1 MGALGEA
8 LGSFSALAPAAG
20 KLGGQA
26 AVRLLE
32 SVARTATFQPQRD
45 PSARL
50 DVLGLLEAEGGYWD
64 GVWVLG
70 LTDDVLPASPK
81 PNPLLPLA
89 VLRQARAARHA
100 RARARMGR
108 RHVCGAVPLRARS
121 LSAMRTWTASASCA
135 RRR

>member
-1 MGALGEA
+1 M
-8 LGSFSALAPAAG
+8 
-20 KLGGQA
+20 
-26 AVRLLE
+26 
-32 SVARTATFQPQRD
+32 
-45 PSARL
+45 
-50 DVLGLLEAEGGYWD
+50 LGLLEAEGGCWD

-89 VLRQARAARHA
+89 VLRQARAP
-100 RARARMGR
+100 R
-108 RHVCGAVPLRARS
+108 REREWAEGMYAALRCARS

>member
-1 MGALGEA
+1 M
-8 LGSFSALAPAAG
+8 
-20 KLGGQA
+20 
-26 AVRLLE
+26 RLLE
-32 SVARTATFQPQRD
+32 SVAATFQPQRD

-81 PNPLLPLA
+81 PIRCCRWRCCA
-89 VLRQARAARHA
+89 SARAPRPEREWAEGMYAALCRCA
-100 RARARMGR
+100 
-108 RHVCGAVPLRARS
+108 PRS
-121 LSAMRTWTASASCA
+121 LSAMRTWTASENCA